1 MACIAVAAGV
11 RAEIWAMPVP
21 RRIFEVWAPI
31 QARGVN
37 TSEPHASAVN
47 TQS

>member
-1 MACIAVAAGV
+1 
-11 RAEIWAMPVP
+11 MPVP

-31 QARGVN
+31 QVRGVN
-37 TSEPHASAVN
+37 TSDPHASAVK